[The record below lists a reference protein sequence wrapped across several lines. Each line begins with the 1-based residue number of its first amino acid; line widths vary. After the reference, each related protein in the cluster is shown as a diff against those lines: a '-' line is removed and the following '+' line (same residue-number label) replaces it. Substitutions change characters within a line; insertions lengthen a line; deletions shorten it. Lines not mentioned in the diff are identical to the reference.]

1 MGYRYGMWAKREY
14 LCILAPMLHPKFSKF
29 DVSLC
34 PYPYRCLS
42 LAKDINDVIIQY
54 PIKIYPHLSLTQ
66 LICFF
71 FFFVLGK
78 ISKRKAPFFVTQLLL

>member
-1 MGYRYGMWAKREY
+1 MGYRYGMWAKRES
-14 LCILAPMLHPKFSKF
+14 LRILAPMLHPKFSKF

-34 PYPYRCLS
+34 PFPYRCLS

-71 FFFVLGK
+71 FFFCFGK
-78 ISKRKAPFFVTQLLL
+78 NLKT